1 MCARYVVEYPS
12 QVAEHLA
19 EALGVVMPPVK
30 ARHNVAPTQVVPV
43 VPNLFPLHV
52 EQFRWGLVPRWAKDL
67 KIGHKTINAR
77 VETLA
82 EKPSFREA
90 LKRRRCLVLADGF
103 YEWLDEGG
111 RKQPLLF
118 RRKGGG
124 PFAFAGLW
132 DEWRSPEGEILQT
145 FTIVTTASNELI
157 RPFHDRMPVILSP
170 AAYRNWLEEGELR
183 PDDALRVLAPGASGG
198 SGVELEFTRVSTAA
212 NDPRV
217 DTPECV
223 RPVAPKSPGTLPWR

>member
-19 EALGVVMPPVK
+19 SALGVVMPPVK

-43 VPNLFPLHV
+43 VPNVFPLHV
-52 EQFRWGLVPRWAKDL
+52 EQFRWGLVPRWAKDV

-77 VETLA
+77 LETLA

-90 LKRRRCLVLADGF
+90 LERRRCLVLADGF

-132 DEWRSPEGEILQT
+132 EIVQT
-145 FTIVTTASNELI
+145 FTIVTTESNELI
-157 RPFHDRMPVILSP
+157 RPFHDRMPVILP
-170 AAYRNWLEEGELR
+170 PTAYRSWLEEGELR
-183 PDDALRVLAPGASGG
+183 SDDALQILKPGPV
-198 SGVELEFTRVSTAA
+198 VELEFTRVSTAA

-223 RPVAPKSPGTLPWR
+223 RPADPRSPGTLPWS